1 MGRIKEL
8 IFETQEKGY
17 DIEKLSIEEML
28 EIRDYG
34 KLKCIARDAE
44 TRSPLT
50 EEEEEWLQYE
60 AEKAEYIQATQNFGP
75 RLHFEF

>member
-8 IFETQEKGY
+8 ILETQERGY

-34 KLKCIARDAE
+34 KLKCIVRDAE
-44 TRSPLT
+44 TRSLT